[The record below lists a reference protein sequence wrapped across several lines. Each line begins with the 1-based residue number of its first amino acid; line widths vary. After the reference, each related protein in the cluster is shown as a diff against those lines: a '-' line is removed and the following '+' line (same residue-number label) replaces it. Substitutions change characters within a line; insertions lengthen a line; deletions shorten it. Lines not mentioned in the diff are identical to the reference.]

1 MDKRDVLDR
10 FARTHLSTEAELAVY
25 LALDHRRP
33 FLSANEV
40 AAITAIPMDEV
51 EPVLRSF
58 AAAGILH
65 EVWLDDSP
73 VYRRRAEIDYLA
85 EDPDVLPSEIDPVCG
100 MLPPADA
107 PYVERDADGI
117 ERRFCSARCRAA
129 FIAFPGLFG
138 PAVVLADDWP
148 PGRVPTQGLG
158 TSFLPT
164 PKPIAVVSG
173 ESESQAGIVQEGMA
187 PRQGGRP

>member
-10 FARTHLSTEAELAVY
+10 FARTHLSTKAELGVY
-25 LALDHRRP
+25 LTLDHHRP
-33 FLSANEV
+33 GFLSADEIT
-40 AAITAIPMDEV
+40 AITAIPRDEI

-58 AAAGILH
+58 TAAGILH

-73 VYRRRAEIDYLA
+73 VYRRLAEIDYLA
-85 EDPDVLPSEIDPVCG
+85 EDPDVPPSEVDPVCG

-107 PYVERDADGI
+107 PHVERNADGI

-138 PAVVLADDWP
+138 SAVVRADDW
-148 PGRVPTQGLG
+148 R
-158 TSFLPT
+158 
-164 PKPIAVVSG
+164 A
-173 ESESQAGIVQEGMA
+173 EE
-187 PRQGGRP
+187 

>member
-1 MDKRDVLDR
+1 MFAIDKRDVIDR

-25 LALDHRRP
+25 LALDHHRP

-40 AAITAIPMDEV
+40 AAITGIPMGEI

-58 AAAGILH
+58 AAAGILN
-65 EVWLDDSP
+65 EVWLDDSA

-100 MLPPADA
+100 MLPSADA
-107 PYVERDADGI
+107 PYVERDSDGS

-148 PGRVPTQGLG
+148 PGGDQRRGLRSPDLG
-158 TSFLPT
+158 P
-164 PKPIAVVSG
+164 
-173 ESESQAGIVQEGMA
+173 MA
-187 PRQGGRP
+187 MDPASPRARLGSCRKG